1 MMKYIVKRILGL
13 IPILFIV
20 SIVVFLMVHMTGT
33 DPAVAILGGAKTT
46 PEILANINEK
56 YHFNESLVNQYGYW
70 ISDVIKGD
78 FGTSYRLNED
88 VTTLIGQKLPIT
100 IQLILMSVG
109 FGILL
114 SIPIGVL
121 SAVKKNTMVD
131 HILSFLSVICMSAPV
146 FLTGL
151 LLMLIFSNKLGLLP
165 TFGIGSNVMENF
177 KYLLL
182 PSLALG
188 INMVAMNARTIRSSM
203 INVMESNYVQTAIAK
218 GMNRKTVI
226 FKHAMKNA
234 IVPFITINGVQIASL
249 IGGTSI
255 IESTFNVGGMGSLVV
270 TAVLNSDYTIVQ
282 GATIVIVA
290 MILCINLL
298 VDVLCAMVDKRI
310 QLR

>member
-188 INMVAMNARTIRSSM
+188 INMVAMNARTIRSS
-203 INVMESNYVQTAIAK
+203 VFSAI
-218 GMNRKTVI
+218 
-226 FKHAMKNA
+226 
-234 IVPFITINGVQIASL
+234 PSP
-249 IGGTSI
+249 
-255 IESTFNVGGMGSLVV
+255 
-270 TAVLNSDYTIVQ
+270 
-282 GATIVIVA
+282 VA
-290 MILCINLL
+290 PPT
-298 VDVLCAMVDKRI
+298 
-310 QLR
+310 

>member
-1 MMKYIVKRILGL
+1 
-13 IPILFIV
+13 
-20 SIVVFLMVHMTGT
+20 
-33 DPAVAILGGAKTT
+33 
-46 PEILANINEK
+46 
-56 YHFNESLVNQYGYW
+56 
-70 ISDVIKGD
+70 
-78 FGTSYRLNED
+78 
-88 VTTLIGQKLPIT
+88 
-100 IQLILMSVG
+100 
-109 FGILL
+109 
-114 SIPIGVL
+114 
-121 SAVKKNTMVD
+121 
-131 HILSFLSVICMSAPV
+131 
-146 FLTGL
+146 
-151 LLMLIFSNKLGLLP
+151 
-165 TFGIGSNVMENF
+165 
-177 KYLLL
+177 
-182 PSLALG
+182 
-188 INMVAMNARTIRSSM
+188 MVAMNARTIRSSM

>member
-131 HILSFLSVICMSAPV
+131 HILSFFSVICMSAPV